1 MDRLVKNDT
10 KPFHWRVSKSES
22 RGILEELFPDSALFG
37 PSNAKLKIP
46 YVLDHLWDKTL
57 YGVTKG
63 GEEHWAGYP
72 KTKSS
77 NVEVH
82 MAMFLNCMLDA
93 VEEITGDKMNRSV
106 VYSIHRYTAD
116 I

>member
-1 MDRLVKNDT
+1 MDRLVENDT
-10 KPFHWRVSKSES
+10 KPFHWQLSKSES

-46 YVLDHLWDKTL
+46 YILDHLRDKTL

-63 GEEHWAGYP
+63 GKEHWAGYP
-72 KTKSS
+72 KTKLS
-77 NVEVH
+77 NVEAH
-82 MAMFLNCMLDA
+82 TATFLNHVLDA

-106 VYSIHRYTAD
+106 VYSVHRYMAD